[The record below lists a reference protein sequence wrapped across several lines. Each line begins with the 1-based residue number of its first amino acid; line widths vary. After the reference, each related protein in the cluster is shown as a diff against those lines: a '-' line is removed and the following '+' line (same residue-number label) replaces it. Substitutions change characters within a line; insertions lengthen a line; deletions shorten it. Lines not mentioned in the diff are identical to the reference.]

1 MLRLVTMLTCII
13 VLTVSDTIVVL
24 ARVIIVVF
32 KCRRILWDARS
43 EMREKEHLVLRHGVL
58 SLLGSI

>member
-1 MLRLVTMLTCII
+1 MMRRLVTVLTCII
-13 VLTVSDTIVVL
+13 VLTVSD
-24 ARVIIVVF
+24 IILVF

-43 EMREKEHLVLRHGVL
+43 EMRKKEHLVLRHGVL